1 MGEDNLLKY
10 ICFIPARAGSKRIPN
25 KNILDLNSKPLIKH
39 SIDFALKISKK
50 SEIYVSSDSKNIQV
64 IASKAGVKVHKR
76 PSAMARDETSMLETT
91 LDFIKN
97 NNISDDTNII
107 LLQPTSPFRSLD
119 YFLKLK
125 EVFESTKH
133 ASSGISL
140 VRCTFFHPS
149 KIGVIADKNK
159 FNLLNVD
166 HEENID
172 NDKKKPYFVMSGSF
186 YIVKVSNLIANN
198 SFVGDSP
205 VGLEE
210 PIENFCN
217 IDTPIDFK
225 IAEILGSKKF

>member
-1 MGEDNLLKY
+1 MLKY

-25 KNILDLNSKPLIKH
+25 KNILELNSKPLIKH

-50 SEIYVSSDSKNIQV
+50 SEIYVSSDSKNIQE
-64 IASKAGVKVHKR
+64 IASKAGVKVHQR
-76 PSAMARDETSMLETT
+76 PSEMARDETSMLATT

-97 NNISDDTNII
+97 NNISNDTNII
-107 LLQPTSPFRSLD
+107 LLQPTSPFRSVD

-125 EVFESTKH
+125 EIFESTKN

-149 KIGVIADKNK
+149 KIGVISDKNK

-166 HEENID
+166 YEENID

-186 YIVKVSNLIANN
+186 YIVKVAKLIANN
-198 SFVGDSP
+198 SFVGHSP

>member
-1 MGEDNLLKY
+1 MLKY
-10 ICFIPARAGSKRIPN
+10 ICFIPAREGSKRIPN
-25 KNILDLNSKPLIKH
+25 KNILELNSKPLIKH
-39 SIDFALKISKK
+39 SIDFAIKISKK
-50 SEIYVSSDSKNIQV
+50 SEIYVSSDSKNIQG

-76 PSAMARDETSMLETT
+76 PSAMAKDETSMLETT

-97 NNISDDTNII
+97 NNISDDINII
-107 LLQPTSPFRSLD
+107 LLQPTIPFRSVD
-119 YFLKLK
+119 YFFKLK
-125 EVFESTKH
+125 KIFESAKN

-149 KIGVIADKNK
+149 KIGVISDKNK

-166 HEENID
+166 YEENID
-172 NDKKKPYFVMSGSF
+172 NDKKKPYFVISGSF
-186 YIVKVSNLIANN
+186 YIVKVAKLIANN

-217 IDTPIDFK
+217 INTPIDFK
-225 IAEILGSKKF
+225 IAEILGSKNF